1 MKLAMVVPRY
11 GPEVIGGAETGAR
24 ELAERL
30 VAMLGWQV
38 EILTTTALE
47 ATTWAS
53 HFDAGTESI
62 EGVTV
67 QRFAV
72 TSGRHPDFATR
83 SNDYFS
89 SPRPHSADDQLRW
102 VAEQGPVSDGLLDAV
117 ADSDA
122 DRVVFYP
129 YLYDPTVRGLPLV
142 GDRAV
147 LHAAAHDEPPIH
159 IPVVADVFRE
169 APCLVHHS
177 DAEQRLV
184 SRMFPTTI
192 ARPQI
197 VLGLGI
203 ERGIATDGAARD
215 VLGDAADE
223 PYLLCLG
230 RVDPGKGVD
239 ALVGYFA
246 EYKRRRPGPL
256 RLVVAGPV
264 GTAPPPH
271 ADVVVTGAVD
281 EGTKWALLEGA
292 TALVSPS
299 AHESFSIVLLE
310 AWLAGTPA
318 LVNAWCGP
326 TRDHCT
332 VSRGGV
338 AFADLADFEVGVD
351 TILDRPGVAAAMAD
365 AGASYVADRYAWPVL
380 VQRYERFLSEVA
392 PTNSS
397 GSVAHS

>member
-1 MKLAMVVPRY
+1 MKLAFVVPRY
-11 GPEVIGGAETGAR
+11 GTEVIGGAETGAR

-30 VAMLGWQV
+30 VALRGWEV
-38 EILTTTALE
+38 DVLTTTALE
-47 ATTWAS
+47 ATTWAP
-53 HFDAGTESI
+53 HFEEGSETLAG
-62 EGVTV
+62 VHV
-67 QRFAV
+67 HRFPV
-72 TSGRHPDFATR
+72 DSGRHPDFAVR

-89 SPRPHSADDQLRW
+89 AATAHGRDDQLRW
-102 VAEQGPVSDGLLDAV
+102 VRDQGPVSGALLDAI
-117 ADSDA
+117 AGSDA
-122 DRVVFYP
+122 DRIAFYP
-129 YLYDPTVRGLPLV
+129 YLYDPTVRGLPRV
-142 GDRAV
+142 VRRAV

-159 IPVVADVFRE
+159 IPVVGEVFRR

-177 DAEQRLV
+177 EAEQRLV
-184 SRMFPTTI
+184 ERLFPETI

-203 ERGIATDGAARD
+203 ERGAPDLEATRAL
-215 VLGDAADE
+215 LGPLADD

-271 ADVVVTGAVD
+271 PDVVVTGAVP
-281 EGTKWALLEGA
+281 EGVKWGLLEGA
-292 TALVSPS
+292 AALVSPS

-318 LVNAWCGP
+318 LVNAWCEP
-326 TRDHCT
+326 TRDHCE

-338 AFADLADFEVGVD
+338 AFADFADFEAGLDTVVG
-351 TILDRPGVAAAMAD
+351 RPEVARAMAV
-365 AGASYVADRYAWPVL
+365 AGARYVEDRYAWPVL
-380 VQRYERFLSEVA
+380 VRRYERFLTEVA
-392 PTNSS
+392 PT
-397 GSVAHS
+397 